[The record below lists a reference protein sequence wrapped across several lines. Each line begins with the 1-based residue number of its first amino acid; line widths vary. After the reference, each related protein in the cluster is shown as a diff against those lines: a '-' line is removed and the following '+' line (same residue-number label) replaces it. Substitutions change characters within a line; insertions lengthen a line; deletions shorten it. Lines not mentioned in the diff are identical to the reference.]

1 MHASGANRVTRWVVA
16 TTALLLVV
24 TPTVADPR
32 DTALAA
38 AIPAAT
44 QALMVAA
51 DLSEGLGEMAPMPD
65 ALLIGAEAVEADRS
79 RQRESKVDIA
89 ARPGDA
95 DMTFLDELVTQYFDG
110 FN

>member
-1 MHASGANRVTRWVVA
+1 
-16 TTALLLVV
+16 
-24 TPTVADPR
+24 
-32 DTALAA
+32 
-38 AIPAAT
+38 
-44 QALMVAA
+44 
-51 DLSEGLGEMAPMPD
+51 MAPMTD